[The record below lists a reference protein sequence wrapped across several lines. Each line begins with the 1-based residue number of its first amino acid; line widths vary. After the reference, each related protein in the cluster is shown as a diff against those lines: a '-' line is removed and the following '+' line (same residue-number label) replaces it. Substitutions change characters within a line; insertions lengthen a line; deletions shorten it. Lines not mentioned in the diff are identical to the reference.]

1 MRGSCRRDALK
12 TAGLFKNLLVIK
24 TTNEVAG
31 TDTTNHLLTS
41 PRHQRA
47 PKLSGIVSTLYV
59 MSFSKRMKS
68 PRYKNSIAKVTASP
82 DRSTEMSKL
91 TIPTY
96 YTAVR
101 FVYSSPT

>member
-1 MRGSCRRDALK
+1 MREALN
-12 TAGLFKNLLVIK
+12 TAGLLRNLLVIK

-31 TDTTNHLLTS
+31 TETTNHLLKS
-41 PRHQRA
+41 AKHHSA

-59 MSFSKRMKS
+59 MSLSKRMKS
-68 PRYKNSIAKVTASP
+68 PRYRNSIAKVTASP

-91 TIPTY
+91 TIPAY

-101 FVYSSPT
+101 FVYSNPT